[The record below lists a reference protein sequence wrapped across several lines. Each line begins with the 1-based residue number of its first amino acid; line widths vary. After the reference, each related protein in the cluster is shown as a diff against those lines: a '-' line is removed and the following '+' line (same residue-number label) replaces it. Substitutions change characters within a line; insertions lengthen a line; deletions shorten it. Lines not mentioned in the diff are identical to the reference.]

1 MRLASSQ
8 VGNGN
13 KTMTDH
19 TYAVIMAGGG
29 GTRLWPVS
37 RKGRPKQLL
46 PLIGQETL
54 FQSTVQRLENLFPP
68 ERILVVTV
76 EDQAREMR
84 QQAQSIPGENYI
96 IEPGPRGTA
105 SVVGLAAAVLQK
117 RDPDAKMA
125 ILPSDHFIR
134 NRDLFHYLLRAA
146 FEVADN
152 GYLVTLGIT
161 PTHPSTGYG
170 YIQQGVSLPVD
181 YKYPA
186 YEVKSF
192 KEKPDEEMAQKLLR
206 SGDHSWNSGM
216 FIWRADVI
224 LKEIKKQM
232 PRLDEALQVIAA
244 AWGTSDQD
252 RVVKARWKDLKVET
266 VDYGI
271 MERAEHVAVLPAG
284 GLGWSDVGSWESLF
298 EVLLPDM
305 KGNIATNNSMHLA
318 HESSNTLVYGTNTER
333 LIATIGVDGMIIV
346 DTDDILL
353 VCKSDQSQSVRDIVE
368 HLKKH
373 RQEKYL

>member
-1 MRLASSQ
+1 ME
-8 VGNGN
+8 
-13 KTMTDH
+13 H

-37 RKGRPKQLL
+37 RKERPKQLL

-76 EDQAREMR
+76 EDQAREMV
-84 QQAQSIPGENYI
+84 QQAPSILKENYI
-96 IEPGPRGTA
+96 LEPAPRGTA
-105 SVVGLAAAVLQK
+105 SVVGLAAAILQK
-117 RDPDAKMA
+117 RDPDASMA

-146 FEVADN
+146 FEVAEN

-161 PTHPSTGYG
+161 PTHPSTAYG
-170 YIQQGVSLPVD
+170 YIQQGQPLSGG

-192 KEKPDEEMAQKLLR
+192 MEKPDEETAQKLLR

-216 FIWRADVI
+216 FVWRADVI
-224 LKEIKKQM
+224 LKEINKQM
-232 PRLDEALQVIAA
+232 PALDKALKEIGTV
-244 AWGTSDQD
+244 WGTEKQAE
-252 RVVKARWKDLKVET
+252 VLKERWRDLKVKT

-271 MERAEHVAVLPAG
+271 MEKAERVAVLPAG

-298 EVLLPDM
+298 EVLMPDM
-305 KGNIATNNSMHLA
+305 NGNIATNNNSHLA
-318 HESSNTLVYGTNTER
+318 HETNNTLVYGSNTER
-333 LIATIGVDGMIIV
+333 LIVTIGVDDMIIV

>member
-1 MRLASSQ
+1 
-8 VGNGN
+8 
-13 KTMTDH
+13 
-19 TYAVIMAGGG
+19 MAGGG

-37 RKGRPKQLL
+37 RKERPKQLL

-54 FQSTVQRLENLFPP
+54 FQSTVQRLEDLFPP

-76 EDQAREMR
+76 EDQAREML
-84 QQAQSIPGENYI
+84 QQAPSIPEENYI
-96 IEPGPRGTA
+96 LEPAPRGTA
-105 SVVGLAAAVLQK
+105 SVVGLAAAILQK
-117 RDPDAKMA
+117 RDPDASMA

-146 FEVADN
+146 FEVAEN

-161 PTHPSTGYG
+161 PTHPATAYG
-170 YIQQGVSLPVD
+170 YIQQGQPLSGG
-181 YKYPA
+181 YKYPV

-192 KEKPDEEMAQKLLR
+192 VEKPDEEMAQKLLR
-206 SGDHSWNSGM
+206 SGRHSWNSGM

-224 LKEIKKQM
+224 LNEIHRQM
-232 PRLDEALQVIAA
+232 LVLDEALKKIGD
-244 AWGTSDQD
+244 AWGTADED
-252 RVVKARWKDLKVET
+252 KVLRDCWKQLKIKT

-271 MERAEHVAVLPAG
+271 MEKAERVAVLPAG

-305 KGNIATNNSMHLA
+305 NGNIATNNSHLA
-318 HESSNTLVYGTNTER
+318 HQTNNTLVYGSNNER
-333 LIATIGVDGMIIV
+333 LIVTIGVDNMIIV

-353 VCKSDQSQSVRDIVE
+353 VCKSDQSQNVRDIVE

>member
-1 MRLASSQ
+1 ME
-8 VGNGN
+8 
-13 KTMTDH
+13 H

-37 RKGRPKQLL
+37 RKERPKQLL

-54 FQSTVQRLENLFPP
+54 FQSTVQRLEDLFPP

-76 EDQAREMR
+76 KDQVSEMF
-84 QQAQSIPGENYI
+84 QQAPSIPEENYI
-96 IEPGPRGTA
+96 LEPAPRGTA
-105 SVVGLAAAVLQK
+105 SVVGLAAAILQK
-117 RDPDAKMA
+117 RDPEASMA
-125 ILPSDHFIR
+125 VLPSDHFIR

-146 FEVADN
+146 FDVAEN

-161 PTHPSTGYG
+161 PTHPSTAYG
-170 YIQQGVSLPVD
+170 YIQQGLPLSGG
-181 YKYPA
+181 YRYPA

-192 KEKPDEEMAQKLLR
+192 VEKPDEEVSQKLLR
-206 SGDHSWNSGM
+206 SGAHSWNSGM
-216 FIWRADVI
+216 FIWRADII
-224 LKEIKKQM
+224 LKEINKQM
-232 PRLDEALQVIAA
+232 PTLDKALKEIRSV
-244 AWGTSDQD
+244 WGTATQD
-252 RVVKARWKDLKVET
+252 KVLRDCWHALKVET

-271 MERAEHVAVLPAG
+271 MEKAEHVAVLPAG

-305 KGNIATNNSMHLA
+305 NGNIATNNNSHLA
-318 HESSNTLVYGTNTER
+318 HQTNNTLVYGSNNER
-333 LIATIGVDGMIIV
+333 LIVTIGVDDMIIV

-353 VCKSDQSQSVRDIVE
+353 VCKSDQSQNVRDIVE